1 MKVSEINA
9 ALDAAQQKEADAG
22 SIRRRRPESGS
33 GASDPERA
41 KVPADKVMPYPGTN
55 QTPESLRL
63 QYEYELERSREISNS
78 VSRLMTLI
86 PWMMAGVFLLFG
98 VTVTFCTEN
107 ISEKIFLILSAADA
121 IVLLCAL
128 VVTSTVHFYIL
139 NPAPAQ
145 EGETDWLLRMKRD
158 LQRGNNWR
166 AWLVFTATLM
176 IYGAA
181 GVALAIIILG
191 LIGM

>member
-9 ALDAAQQKEADAG
+9 ALDAAQQESTDAG
-22 SIRRRRPESGS
+22 GARHRGVENGTGAGEEHSGTT
-33 GASDPERA
+33 
-41 KVPADKVMPYPGTN
+41 ADKVMPYPGTGRM
-55 QTPESLRL
+55 PESLRL
-63 QYEYELERSREISNS
+63 QYEYELERSREISSS
-78 VSRLMTLI
+78 VTRLMTLI
-86 PWMMAGVFLLFG
+86 PLMMAGVFLLFG
-98 VTVTFCTEN
+98 VTVMFCTEN
-107 ISEKIFLILSAADA
+107 ISEKIFLILCAADV

-145 EGETDWLLRMKRD
+145 EGETEWLSRMKRD

-166 AWLVFTATLM
+166 AWLVFTATLLL
-176 IYGAA
+176 YAAA
-181 GVALAIIILG
+181 GIALAIIILG

>member
-9 ALDAAQQKEADAG
+9 AVEAARQ
-22 SIRRRRPESGS
+22 ESGEKGS
-33 GASDPERA
+33 NPG
-41 KVPADKVMPYPGTN
+41 KVTPYPGVT

-78 VSRLMTLI
+78 VSRLLTLI

-98 VTVTFCTEN
+98 VTVMFCTEN
-107 ISEKIFLILSAADA
+107 ISEKIFLILCAADI

-128 VVTSTVHFYIL
+128 VVASTVHFYIL
-139 NPAPAQ
+139 NPAPPQ
-145 EGETDWLLRMKRD
+145 EGEAEWLLRMKKD

-166 AWLVFTATLM
+166 AWLVFTATLL
-176 IYGAA
+176 IYAAA
-181 GVALAIIILG
+181 GIALAIIILG

>member
-9 ALDAAQQKEADAG
+9 AVQAAAQEQGRGRMEG
-22 SIRRRRPESGS
+22 
-33 GASDPERA
+33 
-41 KVPADKVMPYPGTN
+41 DKVTPYPGAK
-55 QTPESLRL
+55 QAPPDSPQSLRL

-166 AWLVFTATLM
+166 AWLVFTATLL
-176 IYGAA
+176 IYAAA
-181 GVALAIIILG
+181 GIALAIIILG